1 MNTEQ
6 GTRAAWVQDQI
17 IRVSIFLSRKI
28 DDVKTKGV
36 RMTIWNN
43 VCTTQTTHSKRY
55 LHTQTSL
62 LSLHL
67 PWRVSNAKHMRGGY
81 KLAAIAARD

>member
-1 MNTEQ
+1 
-6 GTRAAWVQDQI
+6 
-17 IRVSIFLSRKI
+17 
-28 DDVKTKGV
+28 
-36 RMTIWNN
+36 MTIWNN
-43 VCTTQTTHSKRY
+43 VCTTRTIHSKQY

>member
-1 MNTEQ
+1 MSKEQ

-28 DDVKTKGV
+28 DDVKTKGF

-43 VCTTQTTHSKRY
+43 VCTTRTIHSKQY